1 MSRENVEV
9 FKRIVA
15 AFNRRDLGAVLELMD
30 ADVEAVP
37 LLGDVEGDYR
47 GHAGVR
53 RWWESLHDVF
63 PDFVVEVVEVR
74 DLGEVSLA
82 TLRYRAHVAGSD
94 TPVEAPLWMVARW
107 RRGKCVW
114 WGAFATEA
122 EALEAVGLQE

>member
-122 EALEAVGLQE
+122 EALEAVGLRE

>member
-1 MSRENVEV
+1 MSRENVEAFNRV
-9 FKRIVA
+9 VA
-15 AFNRRDLGAVLELMD
+15 AFNRRDLGAVLEIMD

-37 LLGDVEGDYR
+37 LLVGMEGDYR
-47 GHAGVR
+47 GHAGMR

-63 PDFVVEVVEVR
+63 PDFAAEVVEVS

-82 TLRYRAHVAGSD
+82 TLRYRAHVTGSD

-122 EALEAVGLQE
+122 DALKAAGLRE

>member
-114 WGAFATEA
+114 WGNFRTRA
-122 EALEAVGLQE
+122 EALEAVGLSE